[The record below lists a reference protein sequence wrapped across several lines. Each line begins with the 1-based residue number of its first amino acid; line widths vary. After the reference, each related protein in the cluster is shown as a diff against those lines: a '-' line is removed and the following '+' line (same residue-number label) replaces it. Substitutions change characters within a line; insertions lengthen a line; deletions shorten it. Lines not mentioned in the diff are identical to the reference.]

1 MDISNFK
8 TELNKQPQ
16 KFINSKLACLKL
28 IEALNASTTRQ
39 RNNFMNAVMRYAASD
54 TDQSSFYIKVH

>member
-1 MDISNFK
+1 MEYDEFK
-8 TELNKQPQ
+8 EELMKQPQ

-28 IEALNASTTRQ
+28 VEALNASTTKQ
-39 RNNFMNAVMRYAASD
+39 RNEFMNAVMRYAASD